1 LNFRQFGNQRK
12 NAKRESVSL
21 RIAENRKSRQ
31 RDEEEERDLER
42 NAMTTDTHRQSA
54 KIYDF
59 PSGGRPKRTS
69 TKTLPQ
75 MTAPALTEV
84 EFGRC
89 WYHDA
94 AVDEE
99 HAEMLAKPA
108 RIIRDRS

>member
-1 LNFRQFGNQRK
+1 
-12 NAKRESVSL
+12 
-21 RIAENRKSRQ
+21 
-31 RDEEEERDLER
+31 
-42 NAMTTDTHRQSA
+42 MTTDTHRQSA

-59 PSGGRPKRTS
+59 PSGGRPKRS
-69 TKTLPQ
+69 SAKALPQ
-75 MTAPALTEV
+75 MMAPELMEV

-108 RIIRDRS
+108 RVIRDRS